1 MKSINYI
8 EVPASEAEDMN
19 RGKTTWRNGRMV
31 AIDEG
36 NAVTLYV
43 GHADQEQTDAEGEPR
58 TAVVAFPI
66 RVEKP
71 LTKEK
76 AINAAEMEAYGLA
89 SPMDVAALNAA
100 LSRKW
105 RENMNDPEVSAHDE
119 FIRWVKTE
127 LDATGLF
134 AKSVSQ
140 VDTTLPTL
148 SDMLAISR
156 MVAEEPD
163 MLTDEQSLTVKNI
176 FPSWESFIG
185 KKLEAG
191 KKVQYGGGLW
201 KARKDIDPVLEIYP
215 PSNLTLADYERLD
228 AASHAGTQDDPIPYE
243 QGMSLEKGKYYA
255 QFGVTYE
262 CIQASG
268 PLVYDLYQVPAIA
281 KAVEN

>member
-1 MKSINYI
+1 MKAINYI

-31 AIDEG
+31 SIDEG
-36 NAVTLYV
+36 NAVTLYI
-43 GHADQEQTDAEGEPR
+43 GHADQERTDAEGDPR
-58 TAVVAFPI
+58 TAVVAFPV

-71 LTKEK
+71 LTKDK

-105 RENMNDPEVSAHDE
+105 RENINDPEVSAHDE

-134 AKSVSQ
+134 SKSVSQ

-148 SDMLAISR
+148 SDILAISR
-156 MVAEEPD
+156 MVAEKPD

-191 KKVQYGGGLW
+191 KKVQHGGRLW
-201 KARKDIDPVLEIYP
+201 KVRQEVNPVLANQPPGIDTAALYEEI
-215 PSNLTLADYERLD
+215 SET
-228 AASHAGTQDDPIPYE
+228 HTGTQSDP
-243 QGMSLEKGKYYA
+243 
-255 QFGVTYE
+255 GVGGREILRAGRRY
-262 CIQASG
+262 
-268 PLVYDLYQVPAIA
+268 L
-281 KAVEN
+281 

>member
-19 RGKTTWRNGRMV
+19 RSKTIWRNSRMV
-31 AIDEG
+31 SIDEG
-36 NAVTLYV
+36 NAVTLYI
-43 GHADQEQTDAEGEPR
+43 GHAEEERTDADGEPR

-71 LTKEK
+71 LTKDK

-89 SPMDVAALNAA
+89 SSMDVAALNAA

-105 RENMNDPEVSAHDE
+105 RENMNDPEVSTHDT

-134 AKSVSQ
+134 AKSTSQ

-148 SDMLAISR
+148 SDMLSVSR
-156 MVAEEPD
+156 MVAEKPD
-163 MLTDEQSLTVKNI
+163 MLTDEQSLAVKNI
-176 FPSWESFIG
+176 FPTWESFIG
-185 KKLEAG
+185 EKLEAG

-201 KARKDIDPVLEIYP
+201 KARQEVNPVLANQP
-215 PSNLTLADYERLD
+215 PSIDTAALYEEI
-228 AASHAGTQDDPIPYE
+228 SETHTGTQSDPIPYNNN
-243 QGMSLEKGKYYA
+243 MTLEEGKYYV
-255 QFGVTYE
+255 QEGVTYK
-262 CIQASG
+262 CTRSTDIPVYADLKD
-268 PLVYDLYQVPAIA
+268 LVGIY
-281 KAVEN
+281 VESVI

>member
-1 MKSINYI
+1 MKAINYI

-19 RGKTTWRNGRMV
+19 RGKSTWRGGRMV

-43 GHADQEQTDAEGEPR
+43 GHTEEARVDETGEPH

-66 RVEKP
+66 RVGKP
-71 LTKEK
+71 LTKDK

-156 MVAEEPD
+156 MVAEKPD
-163 MLTDEQSLTVKNI
+163 MLTDEQSLAVKNI
-176 FPSWESFIG
+176 FPTWDTFIG

-191 KKVQYGGGLW
+191 KKVQHGGGLY
-201 KARKDIDPVLEIYP
+201 KVRQEVNPVLANQP
-215 PSNLTLADYERLD
+215 PSIDTAALYEEINET
-228 AASHAGTQDDPIPYE
+228 HAGTADDPIPYNNN
-243 QGMSLEKGKYYA
+243 MALEEGKYYV
-255 QFGVTYE
+255 QGGVTYRCTRNTE
-262 CIQASG
+262 IPVYADLKD
-268 PLVYDLYQVPAIA
+268 LVGIY
-281 KAVEN
+281 VEAL